1 MTMKRHM
8 IRAIFTLLLIT
19 FYTTGCVS
27 IIDATT
33 EEPIQIDPGKRSF
46 GGYIDD
52 KKLKTVIGVN
62 LKKVDEQ
69 LENAHINVHSYN
81 SVVLLTGEVAT
92 QELRTLAGETARKV
106 NKVRQVYNELTIGP
120 KTTFLSRAN
129 DDWIQSRISG
139 NLLLHKDIQSS
150 RVKVIVED
158 NVVYLMGLLT
168 KVQAEKITD
177 IVKKTRGVTKVVRA
191 IEYIE

>member
-1 MTMKRHM
+1 MLIHIFRTMLS
-8 IRAIFTLLLIT
+8 ILLVVFLST
-19 FYTTGCVS
+19 ACVT

-33 EEPIQIDPGKRSF
+33 EDPIQIDPGKRSF

-52 KKLKTVIGVN
+52 KKLKTVIAVN
-62 LKKVDEQ
+62 LKKADPQ
-69 LENAHINVHSYN
+69 LETANINVHSYN
-81 SVVLLTGEVAT
+81 AVILLSGEVAT
-92 QELRTLAGETARKV
+92 SELRTLAGETARQV

-129 DDWIQSRISG
+129 DNWIESRISA
-139 NLLLHKDIQSS
+139 NLLLHKDIESS

-168 KVQAEKITD
+168 KIQAEKITG
-177 IVKKTRGVTKVVRA
+177 IVKKTRGVNKVVRA

>member
-1 MTMKRHM
+1 MTMKCHV
-8 IRAIFTLLLIT
+8 ISTVFSLLIIT
-19 FYTTGCVS
+19 MCTAGCVS

-33 EEPIQIDPGKRSF
+33 EDPIQIDPGKRSF

-62 LKKVDEQ
+62 LKKADEQ
-69 LENAHINVHSYN
+69 LEKAHINVHSYN

-92 QELRTLAGETARKV
+92 QELRALAGDTARKV

-168 KVQAEKITD
+168 KIQAEKITD
-177 IVKKTRGVTKVVRA
+177 IVKKTRGVEKVVRA